1 MEDSKLSIESS
12 EQRLLDDRAWLLE
25 KETELK
31 LKFEAEDALRHRL
44 HFDELRNLR
53 LEQEKRLVSRV
64 ETSPD
69 FSTQHAVSKRVGF
82 STLEHGQHKLTNDK
96 IISIYNRSS
105 LEDSPLQKIYDQEE
119 RIRLKMITEEE
130 FQLTRLQDEQCR
142 LKLVHEKNCLEKV
155 SKEAARLS
163 KSQFEDDARW
173 KLRKE
178 QEILQILA
186 KEEDIRRK
194 RYNQELNEWRLEQER
209 LGREMILQ
217 EEDMKRQAVE
227 EKVSKMK
234 HDQEVALKAELE
246 WYVEDRRRKGIEADE
261 RWKKD
266 QMDGLSARLDQ
277 EEEQRLRINQEQDL
291 SHRLAKEE
299 NLRLKL
305 LDEEEQRWHQLQQAE
320 IILKVEKES
329 GLRQKLQEEE
339 TRRRQKLQEEE
350 NIRWQATKENEN
362 KVWKQ
367 QKLQDS
373 LHFFKTEEDLRQNL
387 IVNLNGVAHDLH
399 SNYTHGLRPDR
410 QLTMIS
416 KYIYN
421 DEFTGLGIEDEKTE
435 KFKFDTKLS
444 GVITKEFC
452 ENHPFF
458 GRIYHDIMVCN
469 HWKTEGK
476 IWSFEKF
483 ILHLYEL

>member
-1 MEDSKLSIESS
+1 M
-12 EQRLLDDRAWLLE
+12 
-25 KETELK
+25 
-31 LKFEAEDALRHRL
+31 
-44 HFDELRNLR
+44 
-53 LEQEKRLVSRV
+53 
-64 ETSPD
+64 
-69 FSTQHAVSKRVGF
+69 
-82 STLEHGQHKLTNDK
+82 
-96 IISIYNRSS
+96 
-105 LEDSPLQKIYDQEE
+105 
-119 RIRLKMITEEE
+119 
-130 FQLTRLQDEQCR
+130 
-142 LKLVHEKNCLEKV
+142 
-155 SKEAARLS
+155 
-163 KSQFEDDARW
+163 EDDARW

-178 QEILQILA
+178 EEIFQILA

-194 RYNQELNEWRLEQER
+194 RYNQELNDWRLEQER

-217 EEDMKRQAVE
+217 EEDMKRQEVE

-234 HDQEVALKAELE
+234 HDQEFALKAELE

-266 QMDGLSARLDQ
+266 QMDGLIARLDQ
-277 EEEQRLRINQEQDL
+277 EEEQKLRINQEQDL

-305 LDEEEQRWHQLQQAE
+305 LAEEEQRWHQLQQAE

-329 GLRQKLQEEE
+329 DLRQKLQEEE

-350 NIRWQATKENEN
+350 NNRWQATQENEN

-367 QKLQDS
+367 QKLKES

-387 IVNLNGVAHDLH
+387 IVNLNGVTHEPH

-410 QLTMIS
+410 QLNMIS

-483 ILHLYEL
+483 ILHLYELLTKWLKSGSDNKFEWYDQFLYDKFKIGQEGHQYTLEFLVTWKKFFYKSLEIRLVYLLLDSTHFRDAIKFLLLAKKTIAQMKDFENNKKIYSYSADGMFLHHQDIIDFCGKIFGNSSDSRKLLAWLETESEQIRQLK